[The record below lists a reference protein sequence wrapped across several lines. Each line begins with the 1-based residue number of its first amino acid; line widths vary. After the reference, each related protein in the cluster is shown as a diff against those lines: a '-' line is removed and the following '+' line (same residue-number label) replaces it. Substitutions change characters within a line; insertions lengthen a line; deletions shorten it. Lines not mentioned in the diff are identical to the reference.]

1 MILGALSFIV
11 SELLR
16 YKPDENSM
24 HQDLMFVSQSAC
36 IVYHEMVK
44 NFFDLILETSYRA

>member
-1 MILGALSFIV
+1 MIHGALSFIV

-16 YKPDENSM
+16 YKPDKNSVL
-24 HQDLMFVSQSAC
+24 QNLIFVSQSAW

-44 NFFDLILETSYRA
+44 KTFLT